1 MRCVS
6 FEIEGR
12 ERYGLLDGDAVH
24 AAGAEFAARYP
35 DLRAALLG
43 DALAELETGVESVSL
58 AADELRFLPVI
69 PAPGKIL
76 CVGVNYRPHVEEMGR
91 DVPEHPV
98 VFVRFPSSL
107 VGHDEPVVRPRVSS
121 RYDYEGELAVVIGKA
136 GRYVPRDRAWDH
148 VAGLCPFLDGSV
160 RDYQRHSGQFTP
172 GKNFPGSGAMGPALV
187 TLDEV
192 GDPTVLE
199 LTTRV
204 NDEALQRGNLSEL
217 IFDVPRL
224 IEYCST
230 FTRLEPGDVIATGT
244 PGGVGAARRP
254 PRWLVP
260 GDTVEVD
267 LGPAGC
273 LRNQVVDE
281 SVGDEF
287 VDDKSADG

>member
-6 FEIEGR
+6 FEIGGVR
-12 ERYGLLDGDAVH
+12 RYGLLEGENVS
-24 AAGAEFAARYP
+24 AARPGFAARYP
-35 DLRAALLG
+35 DLRAVLAAN
-43 DALAELETGVESVSL
+43 ALAELAGNVEPVSVT
-58 AADELRFLPVI
+58 ADALEFLPAI
-69 PAPGKIL
+69 PEPGKIL

-91 DVPEHPV
+91 DVPDYPV

-107 VGHDEPVVRPRVSS
+107 VGHGRALVRPRVSS

-136 GRYVPRDRAWDH
+136 GRYVGRDRAWDC
-148 VAGLCPFLDGSV
+148 VAGLCPLLDGSV

-172 GKNFPGSGAMGPALV
+172 GKNFPATGAMGPALV

-192 GDPTVLE
+192 GDPDELALE
-199 LTTRV
+199 TRV
-204 NDEALQRGNLSEL
+204 NGEVLQRGRLAEL

-244 PGGVGAARRP
+244 PGGVGAARQP

-260 GDTVEVD
+260 GDIVEVD
-267 LGPAGC
+267 VGPAGC

-281 SVGDEF
+281 
-287 VDDKSADG
+287 ADSG

>member
-6 FEIEGR
+6 FEIDGR
-12 ERYGLLDGDAVH
+12 HGYGLMDGNAVY
-24 AAGAEFAARYP
+24 AVREEFAARYP
-35 DLRAALLG
+35 DLRSAIAG
-43 DALAELETGVESVSL
+43 AALAELGDNVESVPLS
-58 AADELRFLPVI
+58 ADAPGLLPVI
-69 PAPGKIL
+69 PEPGKIL

-91 DVPEHPV
+91 DLPDYPV

-107 VGHDEPVVRPRVSS
+107 VGHGQPLLRPRVSS
-121 RYDYEGELAVVIGKA
+121 RYDYEGELAVVIGRA
-136 GRYVPRDRAWDH
+136 GRYVSRDRAWEH

-187 TLDEV
+187 TLDEI
-192 GDPTVLE
+192 GDPDDLQLE
-199 LTTRV
+199 TRV
-204 NDEALQRGNLSEL
+204 NAEVLQRGRLSEL

-224 IEYCST
+224 IAYCSL
-230 FTRLEPGDVIATGT
+230 FTQLEPGDVIATGT

-267 LGPAGC
+267 IGPAGC
-273 LRNQVVDE
+273 LRNPVIDE
-281 SVGDEF
+281 A
-287 VDDKSADG
+287 SAD

>member
-6 FEIEGR
+6 FKIDGR
-12 ERYGLLDGDAVH
+12 HRYGLMDGDAVH
-24 AAGAEFAARYP
+24 AVRPEFAARYP
-35 DLRAALLG
+35 DLRAALAG
-43 DALAELETGVESVSL
+43 DALAGLEDEVESVPL
-58 AADELRFLPVI
+58 AVDRLGLLPPI
-69 PAPGKIL
+69 PEPGKIL

-91 DVPEHPV
+91 DVPDYPF

-107 VGHDEPVVRPRVSS
+107 VGHGQPLIRPRVSS
-121 RYDYEGELAVVIGKA
+121 RYDYEGEFAVVIGRG
-136 GRYVPRDRAWDH
+136 GRYVPRDRAWGH

-160 RDYQRHSGQFTP
+160 RDYQRHSTQFTP
-172 GKNFPGSGAMGPALV
+172 GKNFPGSGAMGPALA
-187 TLDEV
+187 TLDEI
-192 GDPTVLE
+192 GDPSVLR

-204 NDEALQRGNLSEL
+204 NGEVLQRGELSEL

-244 PGGVGAARRP
+244 PGGVGAARQP
-254 PRWLVP
+254 PRWLTS

-273 LRNQVVDE
+273 LCNQVDDE
-281 SVGDEF
+281 LSAGCRAEF
-287 VDDKSADG
+287 A